1 MVSTKFHAAEI
12 IINLWR
18 IKTNFNYNKSCF
30 QEATWK
36 KLVVWIVYSSYHYL
50 MMWHV
55 CCEVKKYTIFISGRG
70 VVQWCIDW
78 IWKERKWFIYSQLSQ
93 HCSRDNNLKV
103 NKTSFTFNFV
113 IWQFN
118 DDSEVFML
126 ARSWI
131 IENLLLLDSYWY
143 SERGIETL
151 IQSSYLERNLTEQLN
166 IVLCS
171 SRHNLI

>member
-93 HCSRDNNLKV
+93 YCRKGNNLKV
-103 NKTSFTFNFV
+103 KEKSFSKSAFCFV
-113 IWQFN
+113 ILEFN
-118 DDSEVFML
+118 WEVCRL
-126 ARSWI
+126 VGSWTNI
-131 IENLLLLDSYWY
+131 FPVRGTWTQIE
-143 SERGIETL
+143 
-151 IQSSYLERNLTEQLN
+151 SSYQERNLTDDVFKAN

-171 SRHNLI
+171 PYLPDRT